1 MATRNFKQ
9 IVNLGR
15 TRAGYKKAIKVFE
28 SRISSETLEDCVE
41 TMQLREELL
50 GKIIELSN
58 KLNNSI
64 NPSQNDYKLL
74 EFFQKCLKLYR

>member
-9 IVNLGR
+9 ILTIGR
-15 TRAGYKKAIKVFE
+15 TRAGYKKAIKVLE
-28 SRISSETLEDCVE
+28 SRLSSETLEDCVE

-58 KLNNSI
+58 KLNKDLPTPLI
-64 NPSQNDYKLL
+64 VAFKA
-74 EFFQKCLKLYR
+74 